1 MNQLFTSRF
10 SNRENRV
17 GSLRERTA
25 NLMLRTTQCVTAL
38 AIREP
43 RSSVRYEQS
52 MMNSK
57 APDELT
63 FCKTLT
69 TELEL
74 QLL

>member
-1 MNQLFTSRF
+1 ME
-10 SNRENRV
+10 NRENREV
-17 GSLRERTA
+17 LYEREPQDLRERTA
-25 NLMLRTTQCVTAL
+25 NLMLRTTHYMTAL

-43 RSSVRYEQS
+43 RSSIRYEQS
-52 MMNSK
+52 LMINR